1 MYTEKD
7 EQEYMAF
14 IIKCE
19 HYAQELL
26 RDFKRLSLEN
36 QNRVINTA
44 VGSVCMK
51 LMSQINPNI

>member
-1 MYTEKD
+1 MYTNKD
-7 EQEYMAF
+7 EQEYVAF
-14 IIKCE
+14 MIKWE

-26 RDFKRLSLEN
+26 KDLNTLSLEN

-51 LMSQINPNI
+51 LMSQINPNN